1 MTSAFSEQ
9 NSIMLCPAS
18 FCTPSPNLPVTP
30 GVSWLPTF
38 AFQSCIMKRTFF
50 EVLVLKG
57 PVCLDRTGQ
66 LHLLQHYWLRC
77 KLGFL
82 WYWTVCLGKKQRSF
96 IIFEI
101 ASKYCILDS
110 FVDHDG
116 YSIFLN
122 IKYDIFNCRNW
133 VSVDLFFWINS
144 SCIYP
149 CSVPQERKLNFMNC
163 IRKFFL
169 VQASTHI
176 SSKGGYEK
184 DYCEEKKKEWIHA
197 NSLQLFLTLCD
208 PTDSSQPGSSV
219 HGILQARILEWVAMP
234 SSRGSSQPSDQWSN
248 QVSLMSPALAGGS
261 FTTEP
266 PRKPQN
272 SDALF

>member
-1 MTSAFSEQ
+1 MTSAFSWQ
-9 NSIMLCPAS
+9 NSSLCPAS
-18 FCTPSPNLPVTP
+18 FCTPSPNLPVTS

-110 FVDHDG
+110 FVDHDD

-149 CSVPQERKLNFMNC
+149 CSAPQERKLNFMNC

-184 DYCEEKKKEWIHA
+184 DYCEAKKKKKECIHA

-208 PTDSSQPGSSV
+208 STDSSQPGSSV
-219 HGILQARILEWVAMP
+219 HGILQARTLEWVAMP

-248 QVSLMSPALAGGS
+248 QVSYVSCFGRWVLYYWA
-261 FTTEP
+261 T
-266 PRKPQN
+266 
-272 SDALF
+272 